1 MDKELAFLTAALPD
15 EAGDSWQ
22 TYPFF
27 LCGVAGYACYLAWL
41 FTHLVTP
48 AFVPDVAGGGHVF
61 PSFLPMRVPVVFRCL
76 AGSGSVPV

>member
-48 AFVPDVAGGGHVF
+48 AFVPDVAGGGARISKF
-61 PSFLPMRVPVVFRCL
+61 SAIARSCCLSLPCW
-76 AGSGSVPV
+76 